1 VTATHPVPTPAA
13 SRGRRALLVSAI
25 AAVAS
30 IVGCDDPFA
39 PKATT
44 PNFSTAIEVWALT
57 GAPTSFPTVILVPQA
72 LVVRPDAGG
81 SFDVGFDIDPDGRLL
96 VVPMSKIVSPLAG
109 VRSIGIIRTATIFNT
124 ILDAPRDGW
133 IFDSTLAVNVGQ
145 SFLLRVQTQYCEGEL
160 NQEVFAKYNVVEVDV
175 VERRI
180 VLSGYVNPN
189 CGFRS
194 FQTGIP
200 TY

>member
-1 VTATHPVPTPAA
+1 MLLASALALAT
-13 SRGRRALLVSAI
+13 LV
-25 AAVAS
+25 VA
-30 IVGCDDPFA
+30 CDDPFA
-39 PKATT
+39 PTAST

-72 LVVRPDAGG
+72 LVVRPDAAG

-96 VVPMSKIVSPLAG
+96 VVPMSKIVSPLSG
-109 VRSIGIIRTATIFNT
+109 VRSIGIIRTATVFNT
-124 ILDAPRDGW
+124 ILDAPRAGW
-133 IFDSTLAVNVGQ
+133 TFDSTLAVNVGQ
-145 SFLLRVQTQYCEGEL
+145 SFLLRVQTQYCSGQL
-160 NQEVFAKYNVVEVDV
+160 SQEVYAKYNVVEVDAV
-175 VERRI
+175 ARKI